1 LLIFIGIAPRCGIF
15 LRLRKIKQQRK
26 SRPSKPNR
34 RLYCFSLTRYR
45 PPKPPLTGNSGT
57 EQIQE
62 PAMQNAQ
69 PLQHNADIETLNR
82 CCLVV
87 DGNGHRPDL
96 IDDSLPENFGAL
108 AAEAMLPQIR
118 TTALMIAAS
127 RHDFSRPSPSVFT
140 DEADW
145 FAARILVLQ
154 ARVFHLDISLRFML
168 ETANRRAAD
177 FAAARNLPF
186 IPAKIRMSLHT
197 RRPNNLLMMDCALP
211 LHQED
216 RGLIENSRRLAAKLP
231 QL

>member
-1 LLIFIGIAPRCGIF
+1 
-15 LRLRKIKQQRK
+15 
-26 SRPSKPNR
+26 
-34 RLYCFSLTRYR
+34 
-45 PPKPPLTGNSGT
+45 
-57 EQIQE
+57 
-62 PAMQNAQ
+62 MQNAQ
-69 PLQHNADIETLNR
+69 SLQHNADIETLNR

-87 DGNGHRPDL
+87 DGNGHRPNL

-127 RHDFSRPSPSVFT
+127 RHDFSRPSPSIFT

-216 RGLIENSRRLAAKLP
+216 CGLIENSRRLAAKLP

>member
-1 LLIFIGIAPRCGIF
+1 
-15 LRLRKIKQQRK
+15 
-26 SRPSKPNR
+26 
-34 RLYCFSLTRYR
+34 
-45 PPKPPLTGNSGT
+45 
-57 EQIQE
+57 
-62 PAMQNAQ
+62 MQNAQ

-154 ARVFHLDISLRFML
+154 ARVFHLDISLRQKS
-168 ETANRRAAD
+168 A
-177 FAAARNLPF
+177 
-186 IPAKIRMSLHT
+186 
-197 RRPNNLLMMDCALP
+197 
-211 LHQED
+211 
-216 RGLIENSRRLAAKLP
+216 
-231 QL
+231 